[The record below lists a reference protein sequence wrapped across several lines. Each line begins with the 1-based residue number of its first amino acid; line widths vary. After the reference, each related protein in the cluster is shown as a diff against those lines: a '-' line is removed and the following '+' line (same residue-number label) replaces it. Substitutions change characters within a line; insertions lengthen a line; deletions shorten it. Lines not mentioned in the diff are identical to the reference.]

1 MPNRAVDSHVS
12 RRLFLGLG
20 ALAGVLAVSGCGEP
34 GVTQADSTPAVKG
47 GNRARLDSFK
57 AAAGQAPVQKTTKDK

>member
-1 MPNRAVDSHVS
+1 MRNRAVDSYVS

-34 GVTQADSTPAVKG
+34 GVTQADNTPAVKG

-57 AAAGQAPVQKTTKDK
+57 AAAQQAPVEKTTKKN